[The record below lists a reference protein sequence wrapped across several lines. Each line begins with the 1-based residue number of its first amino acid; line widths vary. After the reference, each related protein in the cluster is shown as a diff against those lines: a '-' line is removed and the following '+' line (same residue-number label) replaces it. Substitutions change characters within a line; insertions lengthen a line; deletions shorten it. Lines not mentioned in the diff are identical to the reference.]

1 MEGEQRRLPGR
12 QAGSALPTPL
22 TRLFIPSYAAT
33 MRNMSVL
40 ELLFALLLVCLLAGV
55 GVVAVLVWS
64 IVRRTEGNA
73 RDVAELKARVQAGGQ
88 AHETSAAE
96 VRERLANTQS
106 AMEGLR
112 AALSARQPIEE
123 EARASLKRL
132 EHVIAGSSSR
142 GAAGENILEEALRHL
157 PPEMLQRNVWVGGK
171 VVELALR
178 LPGGKLLPMDSKWV
192 SSVALEQLADP
203 GLDATR
209 RAQLTAQVEREVERR
224 VREVSQY
231 IDPGTTSPFAL
242 AVIPDAAYDVCRSA
256 IVSAH
261 KRHVM
266 VVGYAM
272 ALPYL
277 LTLYQLHLQF
287 ARTVDM
293 EKLQSA
299 LIDIER
305 QVDVLEGILEN
316 KVQRSL
322 TVLQNAYTEGKQASA
337 KIRASTQ
344 SAQISSPSNGEMA
357 PGDGAAA
364 GDKVFSSPS
373 HGEVAR
379 SAGGAAGDNVF
390 SSPSH
395 GEVTRSAGG
404 AAGDNVSTGS
414 PDAVPELSTDTL
426 RLALIDS
433 VQ

>member
-1 MEGEQRRLPGR
+1 M
-12 QAGSALPTPL
+12 L
-22 TRLFIPSYAAT
+22 TVLSIPSYGAT

-40 ELLFALLLVCLLAGV
+40 ELLFALLLVCLLAAIG
-55 GVVAVLVWS
+55 GIGALVWNL
-64 IVRRTEGNA
+64 VRRAEGQA
-73 RDVAELKARVQAGGQ
+73 RDVAELKSWLDAGGRTQ
-88 AHETSAAE
+88 ELQAAE
-96 VRERLANTQS
+96 LRERLANTQS
-106 AMEGLR
+106 TMEGLR

-123 EARASLKRL
+123 DARASLKRL

-142 GAAGENILEEALRHL
+142 GAAGEHILEEALRHL

-192 SSVALEQLADP
+192 SSVALEQLAEP
-203 GLDATR
+203 GLDANR
-209 RAQLTAQVEREVERR
+209 RAQLTGQVEREVERR

-231 IDPGTTSPFAL
+231 IDPAITSPFAL

-261 KRHVM
+261 SRHVM

-316 KVQRSL
+316 RVQRSL

-337 KIRASTQ
+337 KIRASAQ
-344 SAQISSPSNGEMA
+344 GVQISATSNEV
-357 PGDGAAA
+357 GAV
-364 GDKVFSSPS
+364 DQL
-373 HGEVAR
+373 
-379 SAGGAAGDNVF
+379 
-390 SSPSH
+390 
-395 GEVTRSAGG
+395 
-404 AAGDNVSTGS
+404 STGS
-414 PDAVPELSTDTL
+414 PDAAAEVSTDTF
-426 RLALIDS
+426 RLALLDS

>member
-1 MEGEQRRLPGR
+1 
-12 QAGSALPTPL
+12 
-22 TRLFIPSYAAT
+22 
-33 MRNMSVL
+33 MRKMSVL
-40 ELLFALLLVCLLAGV
+40 ELLFALLLVCLMAGIAVV
-55 GVVAVLVWS
+55 GALVWS
-64 IVRRTEGNA
+64 LVRRADGQA
-73 RDVAELKARVQAGGQ
+73 RDVAELKTRLQAGGQ
-88 AHETSAAE
+88 TQESQAAE
-96 VRERLANTQS
+96 IRDRLVHAQS

-112 AALSARQPIEE
+112 SAISARQPIEE

-132 EHVIAGSSSR
+132 ESVIAGSSSR
-142 GAAGENILEEALRHL
+142 GAAGEHILEEALRHL

-192 SSVALEQLADP
+192 SSVALEQLGEP
-203 GLDATR
+203 GLDANR
-209 RAQLTAQVEREVERR
+209 RAQLMAQVEREVERR

-231 IDPGTTSPFAL
+231 IDPATTSPFAL
-242 AVIPDAAYDVCRSA
+242 AVIPDAAYDVCRGA
-256 IVSAH
+256 IVNAH
-261 KRHVM
+261 MRHVM

-293 EKLQSA
+293 ETLQSA

-322 TVLQNAYTEGKQASA
+322 TVLQNAYTEGRQATA
-337 KIRASTQ
+337 KIRS
-344 SAQISSPSNGEMA
+344 SAQGAQLSSPS
-357 PGDGAAA
+357 D
-364 GDKVFSSPS
+364 
-373 HGEVAR
+373 GEVAR
-379 SAGGAAGDNVF
+379 G
-390 SSPSH
+390 
-395 GEVTRSAGG
+395 AGG

-414 PDAVPELSTDTL
+414 PDASTEVSTESF
-426 RLALIDS
+426 RLALLDS

>member
-12 QAGSALPTPL
+12 QAGSALPPPL

-40 ELLFALLLVCLLAGV
+40 ELLFALLLVCLLAVV

-73 RDVAELKARVQAGGQ
+73 RDVAELKTRVQAGGQ

-203 GLDATR
+203 GLDANR
-209 RAQLTAQVEREVERR
+209 RAQLTATVEREVERR
-224 VREVSQY
+224 GRGGKPD
-231 IDPGTTSPFAL
+231 IDPPPAPPLPPAGHPRPPHDGCPGRVA
-242 AVIPDAAYDVCRSA
+242 R
-256 IVSAH
+256 AH
-261 KRHVM
+261 QRHRM
-266 VVGYAM
+266 VVGYGM

-305 QVDVLEGILEN
+305 QVDVMEGILDN
-316 KVQRSL
+316 RVQRSL
-322 TVLQNAYTEGKQASA
+322 TVLQNTYTEG
-337 KIRASTQ
+337 R
-344 SAQISSPSNGEMA
+344 
-357 PGDGAAA
+357 
-364 GDKVFSSPS
+364 
-373 HGEVAR
+373 
-379 SAGGAAGDNVF
+379 
-390 SSPSH
+390 
-395 GEVTRSAGG
+395 
-404 AAGDNVSTGS
+404 
-414 PDAVPELSTDTL
+414 
-426 RLALIDS
+426 
-433 VQ
+433 

>member
-1 MEGEQRRLPGR
+1 
-12 QAGSALPTPL
+12 
-22 TRLFIPSYAAT
+22 
-33 MRNMSVL
+33 MRKMSVL
-40 ELLFALLLVCLLAGV
+40 ELLFALLLVCLLAGLGIV
-55 GVVAVLVWS
+55 GALVWNL
-64 IVRRTEGNA
+64 VRRADGQA
-73 RDVAELKARVQAGGQ
+73 RDVAELTARLQSGGQ
-88 AHETSAAE
+88 TQESQAAE
-96 VRERLANTQS
+96 LRERLAQTQS
-106 AMEGLR
+106 AMEGVR
-112 AALSARQPIEE
+112 SALTARQTIEE

-132 EHVIAGSSSR
+132 ENVIAGSSSR

-157 PPEMLQRNVWVGGK
+157 PPEMLQRNVWVGGR

-203 GLDATR
+203 GLDANR
-209 RAQLTAQVEREVERR
+209 RAQLTGQVEREVERR

-231 IDPGTTSPFAL
+231 IDPATTSPFAL
-242 AVIPDAAYDVCRSA
+242 AVIPDAAYDVCRGA

-261 KRHVM
+261 QRHVM
-266 VVGYAM
+266 VVGYGM

-277 LTLYQLHLQF
+277 LTLYQLHMQF

-316 KVQRSL
+316 RVQRSL

-337 KIRASTQ
+337 KIRAS
-344 SAQISSPSNGEMA
+344 AQGVQIAE
-357 PGDGAAA
+357 GAE
-364 GDKVFSSPS
+364 VFSSPS

-379 SAGGAAGDNVF
+379 SAGGAAGDKV
-390 SSPSH
+390 STDSP
-395 GEVTRSAGG
+395 GG
-404 AAGDNVSTGS
+404 AA
-414 PDAVPELSTDTL
+414 ELSTETL
-426 RLALIDS
+426 HLALLDS